1 MIPAA
6 NSGSAARNASAGVGT
21 IPTWCTSAPMLVAP
35 AVIAATNMSPE
46 RRVSCPTT
54 SEPPAPTTRWAVARP
69 SENASD
75 GRRSTLATPRMP
87 SVPNNRVI
95 GVLA

>member
-1 MIPAA
+1 M
-6 NSGSAARNASAGVGT
+6 GT
-21 IPTWCTSAPMLVAP
+21 IPTWWTSAPMLVAP

-54 SEPPAPTTRWAVARP
+54 SEPPAPTTWWAVARP

-87 SVPNNRVI
+87 SVPNKRVI